1 MIRRWR
7 DAEFDL
13 PGADGRRCRIINSAE
28 FKPGDAAMRVAGK
41 VFGVLIATALLW
53 GAGFSAGS
61 EKAAAADDQAM
72 VLAPTPPMGWNSY
85 DAYCGDV
92 TEQEVKANADYMA
105 QHMARYGWKYVVID
119 YYWYFS
125 QTHPNLQ
132 QDTWGFNM
140 DDYGRLVPAPNRFP
154 SAAQGQGFKPLA
166 DYIHSKGLKFGIHIM
181 RGIPRAAVSKNLP
194 ILGTS
199 AHAQDVADTGNAC
212 SWSTAMYGVD
222 VSKPAGQA
230 YYDSIA
236 ALYAQW
242 GVDYI
247 KADDMSHAGKP
258 AREDY
263 HGAEIAALHNA
274 IVKAGRPMVLS
285 LSPGPAPLG
294 QAAHLEK
301 NAQLWRISD
310 DFWDNWKSLKNQFAL
325 CRAWAPYI
333 GPLNWPDADMLPL
346 GRIRLRGYDDPPRQ
360 SRFTPAEQRT
370 HLTLWAIFRSPL
382 MMGGDLPT
390 LDSPTLD
397 MLTNPEMLDVDQ
409 HSSHNRE
416 LFTLGDQVA
425 WAADAPGG
433 RDKYLA
439 VFNLNNWLPWKV
451 SVDWSELG
459 LGRKCAV
466 RDIWEKK
473 DLGEVDDSF
482 SPWIAAHGAGLYRI
496 TPVR

>member
-1 MIRRWR
+1 MQ
-7 DAEFDL
+7 
-13 PGADGRRCRIINSAE
+13 
-28 FKPGDAAMRVAGK
+28 VAQK
-41 VFGVLIATALLW
+41 VFVGLMAAAFLW
-53 GAGFSAGS
+53 GAGLSAGS
-61 EKAAAADDQAM
+61 GSAADDDQPLG
-72 VLAPTPPMGWNSY
+72 LAPTPPVGWNSY

-92 TEQEVKANADYMA
+92 TEQEVKANADFMA
-105 QHMARYGWKYVVID
+105 QHMAQFGWKYVVID

-125 QTHPNLQ
+125 HTHPTLQ

-140 DDYGRLVPAPNRFP
+140 DEYGRLIPAPNRFP
-154 SAAQGQGFKPLA
+154 SAGQGQGFKPLA

-181 RGIPRAAVSKNLP
+181 RGIPREAVAKNLP

-199 AHAQDVADTGNAC
+199 AHAQDVADTRNIC

-258 AREDY
+258 APEDY
-263 HGAEIAALHNA
+263 HAAEIAALHRA
-274 IVKAGRPMVLS
+274 IVKSGRPMVLS
-285 LSPGPAPLG
+285 LSPGPAPVG
-294 QAAHLEK
+294 EAAHLRE
-301 NAQLWRISD
+301 NANLWRISN
-310 DFWDNWKSLKNQFAL
+310 DFWDNWKLLKATFAL

-333 GPLNWPDADMLPL
+333 SPNHWPDADMLPL
-346 GRIRLRGYDDPPRQ
+346 GRIRIRGYEDPARRT
-360 SRFTPAEQRT
+360 RFTPAEQRT

-390 LDSPTLD
+390 LDAATLD
-397 MLTNPEMLDVDQ
+397 MLTNPEWLDVDQ

-416 LFTLGDQVA
+416 LFTLGNQVA
-425 WAADAPGG
+425 WAADAPGL

-439 VFNLNNWLPWKV
+439 IFNLNDWLPSRI

-459 LGRKCAV
+459 LGKKCAV
-466 RDIWEKK
+466 RDIWERK
-473 DLGEVDDSF
+473 DLGVVDDSF
-482 SPWIAAHGAGLYRI
+482 ASWIAPHSAGLYRI
-496 TPVR
+496 TPVH